1 MSCGLM
7 ASLIIEA
14 SQTDALVATQVTPAL
29 HRAKTVR
36 TKQLTYR
43 RGLVEAMLQQ
53 QPAAC
58 FKIAR
63 SPGQDK
69 AKILEPPP
77 QPRPPP
83 VLKKPRARGKVR
95 ANSPPPPPPPPRG
108 RSGVKTPHL
117 PPGPGL

>member
-63 SPGQDK
+63 SLGNDQ
-69 AKILEPPP
+69 ANIV
-77 QPRPPP
+77 QPI
-83 VLKKPRARGKVR
+83 RARHQGAARFETHIAFAQV
-95 ANSPPPPPPPPRG
+95 AIIGSDIGWVADNQLETLSI
-108 RSGVKTPHL
+108 
-117 PPGPGL
+117 